1 MPREKGSFSEDH
13 CMSKFLKF
21 CVIIILSFPILG
33 DSEKK
38 DATEK
43 INTWRQEA
51 KFYIEKFYNITGAF
65 TQIDY
70 VGNIS
75 KGSFW
80 INNKKEIAFYYSPP
94 YETVIIYKSGKL
106 FFKERKSESF
116 QNYSISNNPILE
128 LLENNS
134 NIHKYIDNAI
144 IDSNI
149 GKIFINI
156 NEGNKRNSLEVIFD
170 YPKPILRQWKYI
182 DHQKKETNIFFSNLT
197 SVESVQKQYFITK

>member
-1 MPREKGSFSEDH
+1 
-13 CMSKFLKF
+13 MSKFLKF

-51 KFYIEKFYNITGAF
+51 KSYIENFHNITGAF

-170 YPKPILRQWKYI
+170 YPKPILRQWKYV

>member
-51 KFYIEKFYNITGAF
+51 KSYIENFHNITGAF

-134 NIHKYIDNAI
+134 NIHKYLDNAI